1 MVNQINNLNTKQR
14 RIIRVKKILLLRANK
29 ENILS
34 RSTFSPF
41 NSYSS
46 CSRTSTKIFSSKNL
60 DNYINLQDF
69 LNKIHQTNLEFNENN
84 ENNENIEIKLTRQ
97 ERNRLSAKA
106 NRDKKNNDLECLTGK
121 VQQLQN
127 QNEFLQTL
135 LSKYPPHL
143 VAQVES
149 RLRAKHE
156 LEIRDNSLQQQ
167 SFFPDHE

>member
-69 LNKIHQTNLEFNENN
+69 LNKIHQTNLEFN